1 MSTLLQP
8 QIIVLL
14 FVLVRSFDIAVSSAI
29 ARDTIRAIVYGIVAV
44 LAIIASIII
53 LFGLH

>member
-14 FVLVRSFDIAVSSAI
+14 FALVMSFDMAVSSAI
-29 ARDTIRAIVYGIVAV
+29 ARDTIRAIAYGIVAV

>member
-8 QIIVLL
+8 QIIILL

-29 ARDTIRAIVYGIVAV
+29 AHDTIRAIAYGIVAV

>member
-1 MSTLLQP
+1 MTTLLQP

-29 ARDTIRAIVYGIVAV
+29 ARDTIRAIAYGIVAV